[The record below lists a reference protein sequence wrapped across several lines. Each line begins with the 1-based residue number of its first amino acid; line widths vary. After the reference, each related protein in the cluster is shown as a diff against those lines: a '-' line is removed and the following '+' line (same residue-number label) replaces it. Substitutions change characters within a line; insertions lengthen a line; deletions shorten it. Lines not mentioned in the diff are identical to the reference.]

1 MDGLWYTE
9 NWIPGINISLKI
21 KTKLYE
27 EETPFQFL
35 EVVETAVWGRALYLD
50 RCIMTTDRDEYIY
63 HEMITHIAMN
73 AHKAPKKVLVI
84 GGGDG
89 GVIREVV
96 KHPSV
101 EKAVLCEID
110 EAVVRAAKKYFPK
123 IASELEN
130 PKVEVLF
137 ADGVQHIKEHQNDYD
152 VIIVDSTDPV
162 GPAEGLFQK
171 EFYQCVYDALKE
183 DGIFVGQTESP
194 FVYPDIVPGVYHT
207 IESIFPLTREYLA
220 AIPTYPGSMWGF
232 TLGSKKYDP
241 LQLKKED
248 IYAPDTKYYSPD
260 MHFAAFV
267 LPPFVKELIGGK

>member
-35 EVVETAVWGRALYLD
+35 EVVDTDVWGKALFLD
-50 RCIMTTDRDEYIY
+50 RCIMTTDRDEFIY

-73 AHKAPKKVLVI
+73 AHKAPKNVLVI

-96 KHPSV
+96 KHPEV
-101 EKAVLCEID
+101 EKATLCEID
-110 EAVVRAAKKYFPK
+110 EAVVRAAKKYFPQ

-137 ADGVQHIKEHQNDYD
+137 ADGVKHIKEHLNYYD

-162 GPAEGLFQK
+162 GPAVGLFQK
-171 EFYQCVYDALKE
+171 DFYQCVYDALKE
-183 DGIFVGQTESP
+183 DGVFVAQTESP

-207 IESIFPLTREYLA
+207 IESIFPITREYLA

-248 IYAPDTKYYSPD
+248 ICAPETKYYSPD

>member
-35 EVVETAVWGRALYLD
+35 EVVETNVWGRALYLD

-63 HEMITHIAMN
+63 HEMITHITMN

-137 ADGVQHIKEHQNDYD
+137 ADGVKHIKEHQNDYD
-152 VIIVDSTDPV
+152 VIIVDSTDPAGV
-162 GPAEGLFQK
+162 KSGLK
-171 EFYQCVYDALKE
+171 
-183 DGIFVGQTESP
+183 
-194 FVYPDIVPGVYHT
+194 
-207 IESIFPLTREYLA
+207 
-220 AIPTYPGSMWGF
+220 
-232 TLGSKKYDP
+232 
-241 LQLKKED
+241 D
-248 IYAPDTKYYSPD
+248 IYYEYRNPD
-260 MHFAAFV
+260 MV
-267 LPPFVKELIGGK
+267 I